1 MRLLSSFLL
10 FGFIGILIAD
20 DKGATVAGDEFKSE
34 KEFVTLFN
42 GKDLSG
48 WEYGPVPVTKKPII
62 EKLEGKMATKDK
74 VFLVEYGLIVATGNC
89 A

>member
-1 MRLLSSFLL
+1 
-10 FGFIGILIAD
+10 
-20 DKGATVAGDEFKSE
+20 
-34 KEFVTLFN
+34 
-42 GKDLSG
+42 
-48 WEYGPVPVTKKPII
+48 VPVTKKPII